1 MESPASVRDDH
12 EVAAALQGAIGLLV
26 RKMRQAHLPGE
37 LTLAESSAL
46 KRLDKG
52 GPATSSDLA
61 KQDRISP
68 LSMGATLAALAQ
80 RGLIARRRD
89 TEDGRRILLSIS
101 DAGRQMVNDRRGARA
116 EQFAAAM
123 RAAFTDAEL
132 GRLLAAAPLLE
143 RLAEQL

>member
-1 MESPASVRDDH
+1 MESAASVRDDH

-37 LTLAESSAL
+37 LTLAAL
-46 KRLDKG
+46 E
-52 GPATSSDLA
+52 
-61 KQDRISP
+61 
-68 LSMGATLAALAQ
+68 Q
-80 RGLIARRRD
+80 RGLIERRRD

-132 GRLLAAAPLLE
+132 GQLLAAAPLLE
-143 RLAEQL
+143 RLAERL